1 VDVGRRAEDRGPRGR
16 MVFLQKVTEETK
28 LTKRVSAE
36 MVNLVAIC
44 PEGVTT
50 TGAQWAVEEQRQG
63 GFITGGKD

>member
-1 VDVGRRAEDRGPRGR
+1 